1 MTQPDEDL
9 LTFDDRLEPDVR
21 DPEAPPAD
29 AVEQALPVDPLD
41 SGAMINRP
49 HPWDANEYDAVE
61 QDREVGQDDE
71 YR

>member
-9 LTFDDRLEPDVR
+9 LTFDDRLDPDVR
-21 DPEAPPAD
+21 DPEASPAD
-29 AVEQALPVDPLD
+29 AAEQSLPANPTDRAAVI
-41 SGAMINRP
+41 SRA

-61 QDREVGQDDE
+61 QDRDAGQDDE

>member
-9 LTFDDRLEPDVR
+9 LTFDDRLDPDVR
-21 DPEAPPAD
+21 DQEASLAD
-29 AVEQALPVDPLD
+29 AAEQALPADPGDRPPVL
-41 SGAMINRP
+41 NRA

-61 QDREVGQDDE
+61 QDREVAMDDE

>member
-9 LTFDDRLEPDVR
+9 LTFDDRLDPDVR
-21 DPEAPPAD
+21 DPEASPAD
-29 AVEQALPVDPLD
+29 AAEQALPADPQDHGPLL
-41 SGAMINRP
+41 NRS

-61 QDREVGQDDE
+61 QDREVGLDDE

>member
-9 LTFDDRLEPDVR
+9 LTFDDLLDPEVR
-21 DPEAPPAD
+21 DPEAPSAD
-29 AVEQALPVDPLD
+29 AAEQALPANPQDRGQVV
-41 SGAMINRP
+41 NRT

-61 QDREVGQDDE
+61 QDREVAMDDE

>member
-9 LTFDDRLEPDVR
+9 LTFDDRLDPDVR
-21 DPEAPPAD
+21 DPEASPAD
-29 AVEQALPVDPLD
+29 AAEQALPANPQDLGQVV
-41 SGAMINRP
+41 NRT

-61 QDREVGQDDE
+61 QDREVAIDDE

>member
-9 LTFDDRLEPDVR
+9 LTFDDRLDPDVR
-21 DPEAPPAD
+21 DPEASAAD
-29 AVEQALPVDPLD
+29 AAEQALPANPMDRGPV
-41 SGAMINRP
+41 INRA

-61 QDREVGQDDE
+61 QDREVALDDE

>member
-9 LTFDDRLEPDVR
+9 LTFDDRLDPDVR
-21 DPEAPPAD
+21 DPEASAAD
-29 AVEQALPVDPLD
+29 AVEQALPANPLD
-41 SGAMINRP
+41 RGPVINRT

-61 QDREVGQDDE
+61 QDREVAMDDE

>member
-1 MTQPDEDL
+1 MSQPDEDL
-9 LTFDDRLEPDVR
+9 LTFDDRLDPDVR

-29 AVEQALPVDPLD
+29 AAEQALPADPQD
-41 SGAMINRP
+41 GAQVINRA

-61 QDREVGQDDE
+61 QDREVGLDDE

>member
-9 LTFDDRLEPDVR
+9 LTFDDRLDPDVR

-29 AVEQALPVDPLD
+29 AAEQALPTDPLD
-41 SGAMINRP
+41 RGPAVNRA

-61 QDREVGQDDE
+61 QDREVAMDDE